1 MQETMVF
8 CIHKLPERTMRNDQR
23 KPWKNQG
30 FHPQTYQNL
39 YISNLSKSNPSCT
52 FLYTKKNV
60 FLYHQWRVGSFQKP
74 TISKKQKHSCIIS
87 FHWWVFSG
95 SIQPMKKPFETQEFP
110 ATSRRRLSAWMEGTM
125 TLEGLPKPVEAWH
138 GLDVFLVRVEQVFFN
153 FGVVKKSK
161 NRNIGFIT
169 WISKSIHK
177 PPFVLFHK
185 N

>member
-1 MQETMVF
+1 MVF

-30 FHPQTYQNL
+30 FHPQTYQNHQNL

-60 FLYHQWRVGSFQKP
+60 FLYHQWRVDSFQKKKT
-74 TISKKQKHSCIIS
+74 TISKKQKHSYIIP
-87 FHWWVFSG
+87 FHRWVFSG
-95 SIQPMKKPFETQEFP
+95 SIQPMKTPFETQEFP

-138 GLDVFLVRVEQVFFN
+138 GLDVCLSACGAGFFQ
-153 FGVVKKSK
+153 FRGGEKK
-161 NRNIGFIT
+161 
-169 WISKSIHK
+169 
-177 PPFVLFHK
+177 
-185 N
+185 